1 MQSLYNCPALHLTAS
16 LCISLHHI
24 NTVWVSLISCKSYFI
39 RQTKHSDAARVVTMS
54 FNCFITVVKTQEQIC
69 ESNRDVGTD
78 IDSLHHI
85 CSCLTDC
92 NINNESETRFST
104 NILTHSS
111 RTRNHKYLF
120 PILLHRPH
128 QLVCPDYLLW
138 LTLMKVLCSRSTK
151 HKKGKI
157 LQN

>member
-1 MQSLYNCPALHLTAS
+1 MDELVVFASQLEVGLIDSVLIVIMSDAEFVQLSSPASH
-16 LCISLHHI
+16 CITLHHQHC
-24 NTVWVSLISCKSYFI
+24 VSVSHQLQIIFHQK
-39 RQTKHSDAARVVTMS
+39 TKHSDAARVVTMS

-92 NINNESETRFST
+92 NINNESETQFLT

-128 QLVCPDYLLW
+128 QLVCPDYLL
-138 LTLMKVLCSRSTK
+138 
-151 HKKGKI
+151 
-157 LQN
+157 

>member
-1 MQSLYNCPALHLTAS
+1 MQSLYNCPALHLSAS
-16 LCISLHHI
+16 HCISLHHI

-39 RQTKHSDAARVVTMS
+39 RQTKHSDAAWVVTMS

-92 NINNESETRFST
+92 NINNESETQFST

-120 PILLHRPH
+120 PILLHPPH